1 MAEDRSMTAREA
13 ASNVIALEHPDVLR
27 ESVAVMVREIMEA
40 EIAQLAGAELGERAP
55 ERRTAQRNGYRGR
68 RWDTRV
74 GEIELQIPRLRTSSY
89 LPSFLEPRR
98 RAEQALV
105 AVVQEAYVNG
115 VSTRKVDRLVEQM
128 GLRGLSKDQVS
139 RMCRALDEQVEVFR
153 SRPLEG
159 AYPYLWLDAKV
170 ERVREKGGVRNKA
183 LVIAYAV
190 HDSGIREVIGLDVGE
205 AETEA
210 FWSEFLF
217 ALKARGLGGVRMC
230 VSDAHVGLRNAIARV
245 LGCRWQRCTV
255 HFLRDMLGH
264 CARSQQP
271 MIATA
276 IRQIFRAESGA
287 EAREHLKEVTERLSE
302 PAPKVCQL
310 LEDACEELLC
320 FYAFPREHWPK
331 LRSTNPLERVNKEIG
346 RRSDVVGIYPN
357 DDALIRLAGMLLI
370 EQNDEWLVQRRYVSE
385 HSMRLILSE
394 PIQIESSTHTEN
406 GKEVMELAAT

>member
-1 MAEDRSMTAREA
+1 MTAREA
-13 ASNVIALEHPDVLR
+13 ASNVMAVEHADVLR
-27 ESVAVMVREIMEA
+27 ESVALMVREVMEL
-40 EIAQLAGAELGERAP
+40 EIAKLAGAELGERAP
-55 ERRTAQRNGYRGR
+55 AERLAQRNGYRDR

-74 GEIELQIPRLRTSSY
+74 GEIELAIPRLRTGSY

-139 RMCRALDEQVEVFR
+139 RMCRGLDEQVQAFR
-153 SRPLEG
+153 QRPLEG
-159 AYPYLWLDAKV
+159 DYPYLWLDAKV
-170 ERVREKGGVRNKA
+170 ERVREPGGVRQKA

-190 HDSGIREVIGLDVGE
+190 HETGVREVLGLDVGE

-210 FWSEFLF
+210 FWTEFLF
-217 ALKARGLGGVRMC
+217 SLKARGLAGVRLC
-230 VSDAHVGLRNAIARV
+230 VSDAHQGLRNAIARV

-264 CARSQQP
+264 CARQQQP

-276 IRQIFRAESGA
+276 IRQVFNADSGT
-287 EAREHLKEVTERLSE
+287 EARERLGEVVERLE
-302 PAPKVCQL
+302 GPAPKVARL
-310 LEDACEELLC
+310 LDEAADELLA
-320 FYAFPREHWPK
+320 FYSFPREHWPK

-357 DDALIRLAGMLLI
+357 DRALIRLAGMLLI
-370 EQNDEWLVQRRYVSE
+370 EQADEWLVQRRYLSE
-385 HSMRLILSE
+385 HSIKQVLSAE
-394 PIQIESSTHTEN
+394 PYQREQN
-406 GKEVMELAAT
+406 GPTKNNKNNKEAAELAA

>member
-1 MAEDRSMTAREA
+1 MAEGKSMTAREA
-13 ASNVIALEHPDVLR
+13 ASNVMTLEHTDVLR

-55 ERRTAQRNGYRGR
+55 DRRSAQRNGYRDR

-74 GEIELQIPRLRTSSY
+74 GEIELAIPRLRSGSY

-139 RMCRALDEQVEVFR
+139 RMCRSLDEQVQIFR
-153 SRPLEG
+153 ERPLEG
-159 AYPYLWLDAKV
+159 TYPYLWLDAKI
-170 ERVREKGGVRNKA
+170 ERVREKGGVRQKA

-210 FWSEFLF
+210 FWTEFLF
-217 ALKARGLGGVRMC
+217 SLKPRGLSGVRVC
-230 VSDAHVGLRNAIARV
+230 VSDAHLGLRNAIARV

-271 MIATA
+271 MIAAA
-276 IRQIFRAESGA
+276 IRQVFRSDSHA
-287 EAREHLKEVTERLSE
+287 EARERLAEVTERLRE
-302 PAPKVCQL
+302 LAPKVCQL

-357 DDALIRLAGMLLI
+357 DEALIRLAGMLLI
-370 EQNDEWLVQRRYVSE
+370 EQNDEWLVQCRYVSE

-394 PIQIESSTHTEN
+394 AVQIEPTTDTEK
-406 GKEVMELAAT
+406 KEEVIELTAA